1 MRQDK
6 AIQYLKVAHALAQEF
21 SKDPSTKVSCTF
33 IDPEDYTELTRGFNG
48 MPRGIDETR
57 KERFERPLKYDF
69 FEHAERN
76 AIYNLAR
83 RFLLGSM
90 AITTTSPNV
99 GCVRGLLSVGA
110 SFVVVPAEV
119 LNEPAWQVSGA
130 LLREAGVKVLVSQDD
145 QVVDPEP
152 PGPFE
157 MQTNPE
163 VTPRFLR
170 KASQHLAYA
179 KRRTEILSKDPQGGA
194 AVFVSPTDFTIL
206 AEGYSGMPRKAN
218 DAVTHRYTGPER
230 ELWVEPAVRNAI
242 YNVVRP
248 LLKGSVAVVTAPTCV
263 ECVRAVSAVG
273 ASRVVYSEPSAD
285 FISRWGESMQ
295 AAQAVREELN
305 LPAQPISE
313 KELQS

>member
-6 AIQYLKVAHALAQEF
+6 AIQYLKVAKALAQEF
-21 SKDPSTKVSCTF
+21 SKDPSTKVGCIF
-33 IDPEDYTELTRGFNG
+33 LDAEDYTELTRGFNG

-57 KERFERPLKYDF
+57 PERFERPLKYDF

-90 AITTTSPNV
+90 VLTTTTPSIS
-99 GCVRGLLSVGA
+99 CVRGLLSVGA
-110 SFVVVPAEV
+110 AFVAVPSEI
-119 LNEPAWQVSGA
+119 LTDPAWQVAQA
-130 LLREAGVKVLVSQDD
+130 LLKEAGVKVLVSQGD

-152 PGPFE
+152 PGPFDSPS
-157 MQTNPE
+157 TPAI
-163 VTPRFLR
+163 TPRFLR
-170 KASQHLAYA
+170 KAGQHLAYA
-179 KRRTEILSKDPQGGA
+179 RQRTGILSKDPEGGA
-194 AVFVSPTDFTIL
+194 AVFISPTDFTIL
-206 AEGYSGMPRKAN
+206 AEGYSGLPRKAN
-218 DAVTHRYTGPER
+218 DAMTHRYLGSER

-273 ASRVVYSEPSAD
+273 ASQVVFPEPEAE
-285 FISRWGESMQ
+285 FLSRWGSSMQ
-295 AAQAVREELN
+295 AAQAIREELN
-305 LPAQPISE
+305 LTAQVICPA
-313 KELQS
+313 ELQH